1 MRKEGVF
8 VAYILIGVILI
19 VIIVPII
26 SVLPSARQ
34 KERMQ
39 MRMIARAAGVSVE
52 LTSIDDPN
60 PKQDKYI
67 AYTGKRIPAVLK
79 VVAYRL
85 QRKREGDWRH
95 LPKVSWSMFKDL
107 DNQWHWNSE
116 LSEAMNKQLSGWIE
130 GIAPDLPADVVK
142 IEEDSYNICVYWH
155 ERIKGDEH
163 AVLDFLKHS
172 AELSLIEPGPVGDPD

>member
-1 MRKEGVF
+1 MV
-8 VAYILIGVILI
+8 YILIGVILI
-19 VIIVPII
+19 AIIVPII

-67 AYTGKRIPAVLK
+67 AYTGKPIPAVLK

-85 QRKREGDWRH
+85 QRKRHSDWRN
-95 LPKVSWSMFKDL
+95 LPKVSWCRFRDL
-107 DNQWHWNSE
+107 DKNWHWKSE
-116 LSEAMNKQLSGWIE
+116 LNEAMNKQLAEWLE
-130 GIAPDLPADVVK
+130 DVACDLPADVVQ
-142 IEEDSYNICVYWH
+142 IEENSYNISVYWH
-155 ERIKGDEH
+155 EGTKGDEQ

-172 AELSLIEPGPVGDPD
+172 AELSLIEPNPEDLR

>member
-1 MRKEGVF
+1 MVY
-8 VAYILIGVILI
+8 VLIGVILM

-60 PKQDKYI
+60 PKQGKYI
-67 AYTGKRIPAVLK
+67 AYTGKPIPAVLK

-85 QRKREGDWRH
+85 QRKRARDWRH
-95 LPKVSWSMFKDL
+95 LPKVSWCMFRGL
-107 DNQWHWNSE
+107 DNNWHWKAE
-116 LSEAMNKQLSGWIE
+116 LNEAMNNELAEWIE
-130 GIAPDLPADVVK
+130 AVAPGLPPDVVQ

-155 ERIKGDEH
+155 ERSKGDEQT
-163 AVLDFLKHS
+163 VLGFLKHS
-172 AELSLIEPGPVGDPD
+172 SELSLIESGLANTAK

>member
-1 MRKEGVF
+1 
-8 VAYILIGVILI
+8 VAYVLIGVILI
-19 VIIVPII
+19 AIIVPII

-39 MRMIARAAGVSVE
+39 MRLNARAAGVSVE

-67 AYTGKRIPAVLK
+67 TYTGKRIPAVLK

-85 QRKREGDWRH
+85 QRKRQSDWRH
-95 LPKVSWSMFKDL
+95 LPKVSWCLVKDL
-107 DNQWHWNSE
+107 DSNWHWKSE
-116 LSEAMNKQLSGWIE
+116 PNEAMNRQLAEWLE
-130 GIAPDLPADVVK
+130 VIAPDLPRDVVQ
-142 IEEDSYNICVYWH
+142 IEEDSYSICVYWH
-155 ERIKGDEH
+155 ESTKGDEQ

-172 AELSLIEPGPVGDPD
+172 AELPLIEPGPADAAE

>member
-1 MRKEGVF
+1 M
-8 VAYILIGVILI
+8 AYVLIGIILIA
-19 VIIVPII
+19 IIVPII

-39 MRMIARAAGVSVE
+39 MRMIAREAGVSVE

-79 VVAYRL
+79 IVAYRL
-85 QRKREGDWRH
+85 QRKRQSDWRH
-95 LPKVSWSMFKDL
+95 LPKVSWCLFKDL
-107 DNQWHWNSE
+107 DNNWHWKSDLN
-116 LSEAMNKQLSGWIE
+116 EAMSKQLIE
-130 GIAPDLPADVVK
+130 WLEDVAPDLPSDVVQ

-155 ERIKGDEH
+155 ESTRGDEQ

-172 AELSLIEPGPVGDPD
+172 TELSLIEPGPAGTSE

>member
-1 MRKEGVF
+1 M
-8 VAYILIGVILI
+8 AYVLIVVMLI

-60 PKQDKYI
+60 PRQQKYI
-67 AYTGKRIPAVLK
+67 GYTGKRIPAVLK

-85 QRKREGDWRH
+85 QRKRERDWRH
-95 LPKVSWSMFKDL
+95 LPKVSWCMFRGL
-107 DNQWHWNSE
+107 DNNWHWKAE
-116 LSEAMNKQLSGWIE
+116 LNEAMNKELAAWIE
-130 GIAPDLPADVVK
+130 AVAPDLPADVVQ
-142 IEEDSYNICVYWH
+142 IEEDSYNIYVYWH
-155 ERIKGDEH
+155 ERSKGDEQ
-163 AVLDFLKHS
+163 AVLGFLKHS
-172 AELSLIEPGPVGDPD
+172 NELSLIGSGLANTAK

>member
-1 MRKEGVF
+1 V
-8 VAYILIGVILI
+8 VYVLIGAIL
-19 VIIVPII
+19 VAIIVPII

-34 KERMQ
+34 KDRMQ

-67 AYTGKRIPAVLK
+67 AYTGKRTPAVLK

-85 QRKREGDWRH
+85 QRKRERDWRH
-95 LPKVSWSMFKDL
+95 LPEVRWCMFKDL
-107 DNQWHWNSE
+107 DNHWRWKSE
-116 LSEAMNKQLSGWIE
+116 LNEAMNKELARWLE
-130 GIAPDLPADVVK
+130 GVAPDLPTDVIQ

-155 ERIKGDEH
+155 ERSKGDEQ
-163 AVLDFLKHS
+163 AVLGFLKHS
-172 AELSLIEPGPVGDPD
+172 AELSLIDSGLAGTFK

>member
-1 MRKEGVF
+1 MVY
-8 VAYILIGVILI
+8 VLIGVILI
-19 VIIVPII
+19 AIIVPII

-39 MRMIARAAGVSVE
+39 MRMVARAAGVSVE

-67 AYTGKRIPAVLK
+67 SYTGKRIPAVLK

-85 QRKREGDWRH
+85 QRKRERDWRR
-95 LPKVSWSMFKDL
+95 LPRVSWCLLKDL
-107 DNQWHWNSE
+107 DSNWYWKSE
-116 LSEAMNKQLSGWIE
+116 PTEVMNKELARWLDE
-130 GIAPDLPADVVK
+130 VAPGLPADVVQ

-155 ERIKGDEH
+155 ERTLGDEQ
-163 AVLDFLKHS
+163 AVLDFLKDCT
-172 AELSLIEPGPVGDPD
+172 ELPLIEPDPVDTAE

>member
-1 MRKEGVF
+1 V
-8 VAYILIGVILI
+8 VYVLIGVILLA
-19 VIIVPII
+19 IIVPILL
-26 SVLPSARQ
+26 VLPSTRQ

-67 AYTGKRIPAVLK
+67 GYTGKRIPAVLK

-85 QRKREGDWRH
+85 QRKRDSDWRH
-95 LPKVSWSMFKDL
+95 LPKVSWCLFKGL
-107 DNQWHWNSE
+107 DNNWHWTSE
-116 LSEAMNKQLSGWIE
+116 LDEAMNKQLAGWLE
-130 GIAPDLPADVVK
+130 DVAPDLPSDVVQ

-155 ERIKGDEH
+155 ESTRGDEQ

-172 AELSLIEPGPVGDPD
+172 TELSLIEPGPADTAK

>member
-1 MRKEGVF
+1 M
-8 VAYILIGVILI
+8 AYVLIGVILI
-19 VIIVPII
+19 AIIVPII
-26 SVLPSARQ
+26 SVLPSARL

-85 QRKREGDWRH
+85 QRKRQSDWRH
-95 LPKVSWSMFKDL
+95 LPRVSWCLSKDL
-107 DNQWHWNSE
+107 DNNWHWKSALN
-116 LSEAMNKQLSGWIE
+116 EAMNKQLTEWLE
-130 GIAPDLPADVVK
+130 DVAPDLPADVVQ
-142 IEEDSYNICVYWH
+142 IEEDSYNISVYWH
-155 ERIKGDEH
+155 ESIKGDEQ

-172 AELSLIEPGPVGDPD
+172 TALSLIEPGPADTAK